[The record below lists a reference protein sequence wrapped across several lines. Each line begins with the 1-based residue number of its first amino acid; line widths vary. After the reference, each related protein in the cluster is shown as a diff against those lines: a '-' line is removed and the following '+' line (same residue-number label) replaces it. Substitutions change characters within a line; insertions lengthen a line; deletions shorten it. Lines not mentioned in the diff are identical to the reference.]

1 MKILAMAVASACTVL
16 APAAFAQ
23 NYYGDRYRHR
33 EDTARVVSSTPVYA
47 AGETREE
54 CWNPRAGHYEERR
67 ESHNASTLGGTAAG
81 AVIGGIIGHQ
91 FNDRAGTA
99 LGAIAGG
106 AVGHEVAKNRGG
118 GDQDDL
124 DYSRCRTVSAG
135 SGDIVGYDVTYDYR
149 GQQYTTRLDHDPG
162 RRLALGSEIRND
174 GMPFDSAYVA
184 PSYSEPSYSTP
195 SYSYDDR
202 RWR

>member
-16 APAAFAQ
+16 APMAFAQ
-23 NYYGDRYRHR
+23 PYNGERDRYR
-33 EDTARVVSSTPVYA
+33 EDTARVISSQPVYA
-47 AGETREE
+47 AGEQKEE

-67 ESHNASTLGGTAAG
+67 DSHGANTLGGTAAG

-106 AVGHEVAKNRGG
+106 AVGHEVAKNRS
-118 GDQDDL
+118 GDEQDDL

-135 SGDIVGYDVTYDYR
+135 SGDVVGYDVTYEYR
-149 GQQYTTRLDHDPG
+149 GQQYTTRMDHDPG
-162 RRLALGSEIRND
+162 RRVALGREIRDD
-174 GMPFDSAYVA
+174 GTPFDSTTGY
-184 PSYSEPSYSTP
+184 YGDNRDYR
-195 SYSYDDR
+195 DN

>member
-16 APAAFAQ
+16 APVAFAQ
-23 NYYGDRYRHR
+23 TYYGGDRYRAR
-33 EDTARVVSSTPVYA
+33 EDTARVISSQPVYA
-47 AGETREE
+47 AGEQKEE

-67 ESHNASTLGGTAAG
+67 DSHSANTVGGTVAG

-99 LGAIAGG
+99 LGALAGG
-106 AVGHEVAKNRGG
+106 AAGHEIAKNRGS
-118 GDQDDL
+118 DEQDDL

-135 SGDIVGYDVTYDYR
+135 NGGIVGYDVTYEYR
-149 GQQYTTRLDHDPG
+149 GQQYTTRMDHDPG
-162 RRLALGSEIRND
+162 RRVALGREIRDD
-174 GMPFDSAYVA
+174 GTPFDSSL
-184 PSYSEPSYSTP
+184 SYNDTNRY
-195 SYSYDDR
+195 YDNRYNTDGN